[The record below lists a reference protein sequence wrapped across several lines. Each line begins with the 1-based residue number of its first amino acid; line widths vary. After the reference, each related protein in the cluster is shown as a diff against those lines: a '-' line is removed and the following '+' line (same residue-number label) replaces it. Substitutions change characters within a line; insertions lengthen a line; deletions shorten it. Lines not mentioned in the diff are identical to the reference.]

1 MIRRIWHHRSLL
13 VSLVRRQYQL
23 RYRQSFGGWVWAILP
38 PLLGAGV
45 GTLVFHRVA
54 GIDTGTTPYSLFV
67 MAGLVPWTF
76 FASSLQ
82 LGVPS
87 IVQFQ
92 MIVSRVPF
100 PRAVVPLSMMGLALL
115 DLLVASVVFV
125 IFAYALG
132 QGLLLSGLWVPALL
146 VIEMVL
152 AAGVVL
158 LGSAVNVFARDLRVG
173 IPLLVQVW
181 LFLTPVMYPLD
192 SVPQSLRGLYL
203 LNPMTGLIDS
213 FRDVLLYGR
222 APSLEILTP
231 GLIGATFML
240 ALGSWYF
247 RSTEDRFADVL

>member
-1 MIRRIWHHRSLL
+1 MIRQIWEHRSLL
-13 VSLVRRQYQL
+13 SSLVRRQYQL
-23 RYRQSFGGWVWAILP
+23 RYRQSFGGWVWAVLP

-54 GIDTGTTPYSLFV
+54 GIDTGTTPYALFI

-87 IVQFQ
+87 IVTFQ
-92 MIVSRVPF
+92 TIVSRVPF
-100 PRAVVPLSMMGLALL
+100 PRAVLPLSMMGLAFL

-125 IFAYALG
+125 IFSYVLG
-132 QGLLLSGLWVPALL
+132 QGLLLSGLWVPVLL
-146 VIEMVL
+146 LIEMSL

-181 LFLTPVMYPLD
+181 LLLTPVLYPLD
-192 SVPQSLRGLYL
+192 SVPQNLRDLYL
-203 LNPMTGLIDS
+203 LNPMTGLIAS
-213 FRDVLLYGR
+213 FREVLLYGR
-222 APSLEILTP
+222 NPSFEILIP
-231 GLIGATFML
+231 GLIGATL
-240 ALGSWYF
+240 LLVIGSWYF
-247 RSTEDRFADVL
+247 HATESRFADVL